1 MTSKVLVKLPTV
13 PFSQGKKAPPEL
25 VSLPARNEGNIQT
38 RQQRMNGDRTAQLEQ
53 NMKFLQEQHQA
64 TLVALHQEVET
75 LRQRNRDLQFQLV
88 FSKGSNVSSP
98 VTSPEDSGN
107 GFVKPKGSPS
117 CVNVTPLQVELLEKD
132 LQDIKTS
139 LNDAKKHNIY
149 LDDIIEK
156 QKKMLELKEINE
168 KKLAVSDIGIQ
179 VGGGPD
185 PVQIDLTNRLED
197 AEAMV
202 KRLRREN
209 EDQRREIAT
218 IKASLYNGNGSSN
231 GRNRRPNNSHHHNRG
246 SQGEGDEHTS
256 HKFPPLQTQSY
267 WHRGSRGNHSFDH
280 NSDYHRNGR
289 GRGERQDRESETNN
303 TVLPQLRHG
312 ASVKSESS
320 AIYSPS
326 SSSSSSHRQRF
337 YVDDGRNNFHSSD
350 GRNRKYRGP
359 RSQRD
364 RRDTDH
370 RRGEYKDQEYPES
383 SADGSRDTKNT
394 RRQ

>member
-1 MTSKVLVKLPTV
+1 MASKVLVKLPTV

-25 VSLPARNEGNIQT
+25 VSLPARNEGSIQT
-38 RQQRMNGDRTAQLEQ
+38 RQQRLNGDRTAQLEQ

-98 VTSPEDSGN
+98 VTSPEDGGN

-139 LNDAKKHNIY
+139 LNEAKRHNIH

-156 QKKMLELKEINE
+156 QKKMLELKDIEE
-168 KKLAVSDIGIQ
+168 KKLAVNDIGIQ

-185 PVQIDLTNRLED
+185 PLQMDLTTRLED

-218 IKASLYNGNGSSN
+218 IKASLYNGNGSN
-231 GRNRRPNNSHHHNRG
+231 GRNRRPNNSHHNRA

-289 GRGERQDRESETNN
+289 GRGERQDRELEAN

-312 ASVKSESS
+312 SSVKSD
-320 AIYSPS
+320 S
-326 SSSSSSHRQRF
+326 SSIYSSSHRNRF
-337 YVDDGRNNFHSSD
+337 YADDGRNFHSD
-350 GRNRKYRGP
+350 GRNRKFRAP

-364 RRDTDH
+364 RRDAEPRDH
-370 RRGEYKDQEYPES
+370 RREYKDQEYPES
-383 SADGSRDTKNT
+383 SAEGSRDTKNT